1 MRDSSPSQN
10 SRFPHPGGMAT
21 QRCLSAGTADFSPAS
36 SGNAEFSKF
45 PGRSSKARPSLSAA
59 GGGPP
64 LYVLAS
70 GALYGSE
77 TFQPKYVLTQII
89 VLQSAFYF
97 LYALLALGALTFF
110 VGDRGDM
117 LAVLPFAGH
126 EATSD
131 GDAAFSDPAGRAGGL
146 VPARRFVI
154 RESSPN
160 GNEDTA
166 AVGFETDSRRFAE
179 PHGRQS
185 AARDGADLNEGA
197 SGRYWGTGRGMRR
210 AKILFETELYRFATR
225 EGRVLLLVLF
235 LSSLAMAY
243 LVFLVVQRTRKCLDF
258 CFSIHFFHLLA
269 CWIFGGF
276 PSNSSWWLC
285 SAASAAATT
294 ALSQY
299 FCRKVEMQDIQLER
313 PPTSHRRFS
322 SEADSIISVGTNS
335 SDSSGGFC
343 PSATESMPEKKSLD
357 DVRVVKE
364 LHAPPCFG
372 DENSRGSSSSKPVLV
387 GRSVLVPPVG
397 DRFPGTGM
405 PGRSDPEGVELRL
418 L

>member
-1 MRDSSPSQN
+1 MRRPGQAGLPRVRDSSPSQN

-276 PSNSSWWLC
+276 PSNSAGL
-285 SAASAAATT
+285 
-294 ALSQY
+294 Y
-299 FCRKVEMQDIQLER
+299 RMGN
-313 PPTSHRRFS
+313 
-322 SEADSIISVGTNS
+322 SEAALPKRQQETGMNGS
-335 SDSSGGFC
+335 S
-343 PSATESMPEKKSLD
+343 
-357 DVRVVKE
+357 VRVSARHFCKLVAVQRGIRSGYNSTLPVFLPESRNARYSIGKTTYQS
-364 LHAPPCFG
+364 PPLF
-372 DENSRGSSSSKPVLV
+372 V
-387 GRSVLVPPVG
+387 
-397 DRFPGTGM
+397 
-405 PGRSDPEGVELRL
+405 
-418 L
+418 